1 MKHVRYCSFF
11 LFMLVLATNQVSGQ
25 QQLSAEVVSDLQ
37 KTTQYAF
44 VLTQDRHFRGVLSMY
59 DKLVASGVTIAD
71 YEIVVKGKV
80 VLQLKK
86 GSELESLY
94 QKYKDKVRVS
104 VCSVAMSKLGVSAD
118 ELIPGLIPVETASIR
133 MLQLQARGYNTLT
146 Y

>member
-1 MKHVRYCSFF
+1 MKYLRHCSFF
-11 LFMLVLATNQVSGQ
+11 LLMLVFATNQVSGQ

-44 VLTQDRHFRGVLSMY
+44 VLSEERHFRGVLSMY
-59 DKLVASGVTIAD
+59 DTLEASGVTITD

-104 VCSVAMSKLGVSAD
+104 VCSVAMSKLGVKEV

>member
-1 MKHVRYCSFF
+1 MKYLRHCSFF
-11 LFMLVLATNQVSGQ
+11 LLMLVFATNQVSGQ

-44 VLTQDRHFRGVLSMY
+44 VLSEDRHFRGVLSMY
-59 DKLVASGVTIAD
+59 DKLVASGVNIAD

>member
-1 MKHVRYCSFF
+1 MKHVRFCSFF

-44 VLTQDRHFRGVLSMY
+44 VLSQDRHFRGVLSMY
-59 DKLVASGVTIAD
+59 DKLVASGVAIAD

-104 VCSVAMSKLGVSAD
+104 VCSVAMSKLGVSED

>member
-11 LFMLVLATNQVSGQ
+11 LFMLVLTTNQVSGQ

-44 VLTQDRHFRGVLSMY
+44 VLSQDRHFRGVLSMY
-59 DKLVASGVTIAD
+59 DKLVASGVAIAD